1 MEDGEAV
8 SPGAALG
15 QASSAPSA
23 LSDKPQARLT
33 VVVEVEQGRRLGKEP
48 RCIISEARQLGAQG
62 RARPAP
68 VGKPEQRGRQDLGSG
83 SSVSPMSTDTKST
96 VSGPEETRFPMLFPE
111 GPASIRLRQHGALE
125 IQVERAWAGL
135 GWG

>member
-68 VGKPEQRGRQDLGSG
+68 VGKPEQRGRQDSGVLG
-83 SSVSPMSTDTKST
+83 VQSP
-96 VSGPEETRFPMLFPE
+96 L
-111 GPASIRLRQHGALE
+111 
-125 IQVERAWAGL
+125 
-135 GWG
+135 